1 MGSSASK
8 NEETNEIKAVQEM
21 DEEELSSKDK
31 LFKKAIV
38 EIYEELK
45 KVKDQKK
52 DKFIYT
58 VPKVDLC
65 NWSLFWLNNIIKII
79 LSNLY
84 WVHIVLMFF
93 GFYMLWFTCP
103 CYYSTTFTSYMLFLM
118 LVNTVF
124 IFLIVFT
131 RSL

>member
-1 MGSSASK
+1 MGSSVSK

-21 DEEELSSKDK
+21 DETEMSSKDK
-31 LFKKAIV
+31 MFKKAIV

-65 NWSLFWLNNIIKII
+65 NWSLF
-79 LSNLY
+79 
-84 WVHIVLMFF
+84 
-93 GFYMLWFTCP
+93 
-103 CYYSTTFTSYMLFLM
+103 
-118 LVNTVF
+118 
-124 IFLIVFT
+124 
-131 RSL
+131 

>member
-1 MGSSASK
+1 MGNSGSK
-8 NEETNEIKAVQEM
+8 NEEINDVKAVQEM

-79 LSNLY
+79 LSNL
-84 WVHIVLMFF
+84 IVYDNFF
-93 GFYMLWFTCP
+93 VKSDFKHF
-103 CYYSTTFTSYMLFLM
+103 
-118 LVNTVF
+118 VN
-124 IFLIVFT
+124 IRLHQIYK
-131 RSL
+131 

>member
-8 NEETNEIKAVQEM
+8 DEETNEIKAVQEM

-38 EIYEELK
+38 DIYDELK

-65 NWSLFWLNNIIKII
+65 NMSLF
-79 LSNLY
+79 
-84 WVHIVLMFF
+84 
-93 GFYMLWFTCP
+93 
-103 CYYSTTFTSYMLFLM
+103 
-118 LVNTVF
+118 
-124 IFLIVFT
+124 
-131 RSL
+131 

>member
-8 NEETNEIKAVQEM
+8 SEEINDVKAVQEM

-65 NWSLFWLNNIIKII
+65 NWSLF
-79 LSNLY
+79 
-84 WVHIVLMFF
+84 
-93 GFYMLWFTCP
+93 
-103 CYYSTTFTSYMLFLM
+103 
-118 LVNTVF
+118 
-124 IFLIVFT
+124 
-131 RSL
+131 

>member
-1 MGSSASK
+1 MGSRASK
-8 NEETNEIKAVQEM
+8 DEETNEIKAVQEM
-21 DEEELSSKDK
+21 DENELSSKDK

-65 NWSLFWLNNIIKII
+65 NWSLF
-79 LSNLY
+79 
-84 WVHIVLMFF
+84 
-93 GFYMLWFTCP
+93 
-103 CYYSTTFTSYMLFLM
+103 
-118 LVNTVF
+118 
-124 IFLIVFT
+124 
-131 RSL
+131 

>member
-1 MGSSASK
+1 MGNSGSK

-31 LFKKAIV
+31 IFKKAIV

-52 DKFIYT
+52 DKFKFIYT

-65 NWSLFWLNNIIKII
+65 IWSLF
-79 LSNLY
+79 
-84 WVHIVLMFF
+84 
-93 GFYMLWFTCP
+93 
-103 CYYSTTFTSYMLFLM
+103 
-118 LVNTVF
+118 
-124 IFLIVFT
+124 
-131 RSL
+131 

>member
-8 NEETNEIKAVQEM
+8 NKETNEIKAVQEM

-31 LFKKAIV
+31 LVKKAIV

-65 NWSLFWLNNIIKII
+65 NWSLF
-79 LSNLY
+79 
-84 WVHIVLMFF
+84 
-93 GFYMLWFTCP
+93 
-103 CYYSTTFTSYMLFLM
+103 
-118 LVNTVF
+118 
-124 IFLIVFT
+124 
-131 RSL
+131 

>member
-21 DEEELSSKDK
+21 DEEELSSKDT
-31 LFKKAIV
+31 LFKEAIV

-65 NWSLFWLNNIIKII
+65 NWSLF
-79 LSNLY
+79 
-84 WVHIVLMFF
+84 
-93 GFYMLWFTCP
+93 
-103 CYYSTTFTSYMLFLM
+103 
-118 LVNTVF
+118 
-124 IFLIVFT
+124 
-131 RSL
+131 